1 MDSKFE
7 KMVSN
12 GSGVEKEIGYLE
24 TVCWYNCACTI
35 PNESKEYTVQ
45 TVDGLRDRMVWYNGN
60 PKTKSEFV
68 LFQELLANIRRGF
81 PVFIDRR
88 EATYE
93 DLAKLACNP
102 YFWYVYS
109 GGEYSLEEDDTT
121 IIFTPGGGVAEYWQA
136 SDLRGPSSIVDGDDV
151 KVGRYRL
158 SSMVHAHKD
167 PEYVKEDDR
176 TRKSMA
182 VELARLGW

>member
-12 GSGVEKEIGYLE
+12 RNDAEDEIGYLE
-24 TVCWYNCACTI
+24 TVCWYNCTYVL

-45 TVDGLRDRMVWYNGN
+45 TVDGLRDRMVWYNGD
-60 PKTKSEFV
+60 PKSEIEHG
-68 LFQELLANIRRGF
+68 LFRELLSDIKRGF
-81 PVFIDRR
+81 PVFIDSR

-102 YFWYVYS
+102 YFWYCY
-109 GGEYSLEEDDTT
+109 GGDEWSREEDDAT

-136 SDLRGPSSIVDGDDV
+136 SDLRGPSSIAEDENVTV
-151 KVGRYRL
+151 NRYKISSKV
-158 SSMVHAHKD
+158 HTQKD
-167 PEYVKEDDR
+167 PEYVKED
-176 TRKSMA
+176 
-182 VELARLGW
+182 